1 VTNYGGKLPPSAKPD
16 AERKRRQR
24 ARLQGAGLKP
34 YELWLKPAEWQA
46 VKRLVE
52 RLRARK

>member
-1 VTNYGGKLPPSAKPD
+1 MTNYGGKLPPSVKPD